1 MPDPNQFVQSLRE
14 RLTLTGD
21 QAEQIRPIIV
31 NQFDEQRKI
40 FMEHFGKGP
49 LSMRSMGKK
58 MQDLAESTNKKLEPI
73 FSEEQMKEYLVIQE
87 ERRQRMPQGPPGGR
101 PRS

>member
-1 MPDPNQFVQSLRE
+1 MPDPDQFVRTLQE
-14 RLTLTGD
+14 RLSLTED
-21 QAEQIRPIIV
+21 QTEKIRPIIV
-31 NQFDEQRKI
+31 SQFDEQRKI

-58 MQDLAESTNKKLEPI
+58 MQELAEATNKKLEPI
-73 FSEEQMKEYLVIQE
+73 FSEDQMKEYLVLQE
-87 ERRQRMPQGPPGGR
+87 ERRQRMRQGPPGGR